1 MKNEESHTLLPVFFK
16 EALFP
21 IAEEFSSIAEEF
33 SSMAEQFS
41 SMADGA
47 KSYCLSSN

>member
-21 IAEEFSSIAEEF
+21 IAEEFSS
-33 SSMAEQFS
+33 MAEQFS